1 MVWYWVSGVGV
12 GWHWIQ
18 GFGAGL
24 ILVLRLVPDVDIT
37 LVFLSKLCLRWGHL
51 KSFYVHVPSLWE

>member
-1 MVWYWVSGVGV
+1 M
-12 GWHWIQ
+12 GWHERWIQ

-24 ILVLRLVPDVDIT
+24 ILVLCLVPDVDIT

-51 KSFYVHVPSLWE
+51 KSFYVPVPSLWE